1 MSPKEYPVYR
11 KNTVFKF
18 TTEDWHPSYKLDGR
32 YRGKQGLLL
41 LEVSLLKLPST
52 KEWRVCVWG
61 SDDFGMER
69 DYARCDKKQAIEMF
83 LAVIAEEVV
92 SEVFLKAN
100 KFQWA

>member
-1 MSPKEYPVYR
+1 
-11 KNTVFKF
+11 
-18 TTEDWHPSYKLDGR
+18 
-32 YRGKQGLLL
+32 
-41 LEVSLLKLPST
+41 
-52 KEWRVCVWG
+52 
-61 SDDFGMER
+61 MER